1 MQHIIIPNARR
12 LYDQA
17 AKRFE
22 APGDARELLWESTE
36 RAEYKDL
43 PALHRQDSD
52 KSEAPQ
58 AKE

>member
-1 MQHIIIPNARR
+1 MAIIDGRVI
-12 LYDQA
+12 D
-17 AKRFE
+17 
-22 APGDARELLWESTE
+22 G
-36 RAEYKDL
+36 KDL